1 MSRNV
6 ASTEKRI
13 VDQLSFGRK
22 TAKRVTWEAW
32 EFEIVGPQQ
41 IEVTNASYG
50 FEKGDHRYI
59 VTVEDRDGVFVPDKC
74 ECPADQYNEE
84 YSCKHRVAVATIGGP
99 VVLGA
104 AMVYTSDGGSHSGPI
119 TMADKIRTDG
129 GTDVRTDRDK
139 HVDGDT
145 GANNRPDDCDCGEW
159 NEGLAL
165 PCWPCYRDG
174 FEMANPDQSEGS
186 Q

>member
-1 MSRNV
+1 MSSNV

-13 VDQLSFGRK
+13 VNQLSFGEK

-50 FEKGDHRYI
+50 FEKDDHKYV
-59 VTVEDRDGVFVPDKC
+59 VTVEEQGGLFVPDKC
-74 ECPADQYNEE
+74 ECPADHYNDD

-104 AMVYTSDGGSHSGPI
+104 AMAYTSGEGNQPEP
-119 TMADKIRTDG
+119 TTVAEKIRTDG
-129 GTDVRTDRDK
+129 GTDVRSDTDD
-139 HVDGDT
+139 HVAGDSGT
-145 GANNRPDDCDCGEW
+145 DERPDDCDCASFMGDY
-159 NEGLAL
+159 GL

-174 FEMANPDQSEGS
+174 FENPNPNEVDA
-186 Q
+186 

>member
-1 MSRNV
+1 MSSND
-6 ASTEKRI
+6 AATEKRI

-32 EFEIVGPQQ
+32 EFEIIGPQQ

-50 FEKGDHRYI
+50 FEKADHRYV
-59 VTVEDRDGVFVPDKC
+59 VTVEDQGGLFVPDKC

-104 AMVYTSDGGSHSGPI
+104 AMAYTSDESGKRLR
-119 TMADKIRTDG
+119 ADG
-129 GTDVRTDRDK
+129 GVIEA
-139 HVDGDT
+139 DT
-145 GANNRPDDCDCGEW
+145 HTEGRPDDCDCAPFMADHG
-159 NEGLAL
+159 L

-174 FEMANPDQSEGS
+174 FETPNPEPPEGS
-186 Q
+186 E